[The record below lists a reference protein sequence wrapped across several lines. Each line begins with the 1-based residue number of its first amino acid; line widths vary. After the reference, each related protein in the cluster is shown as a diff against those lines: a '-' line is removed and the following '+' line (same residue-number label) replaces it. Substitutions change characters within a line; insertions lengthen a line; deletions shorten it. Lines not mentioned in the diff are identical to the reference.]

1 MKLDFKEIKNTVI
14 DNFKKNKYI
23 LLGFFVVFVSVIVFT
38 LVKFNAT
45 LGKLSVGN
53 ESYNR
58 SVVEVNSQTMVEQI
72 APVEQDA
79 ESVSILFATY
89 ARPTNSGLINI
100 KIEGLNSKTVYA
112 NQSYDVTKILDNF
125 YETIV
130 LSEKLSRNKDRQI
143 KITITSNSQV
153 GSGIAVY
160 YSNTK
165 EFNSGDLR
173 INNEVVEE
181 ADMCVKYLVH
191 NDELHGFSIGVIVWS
206 IIGLFSIALLL
217 LLFNPKEEVLFA
229 YCAFVLGLIMMV
241 IINPSSPPDELSH
254 YEVAL
259 QVSNKMMFT
268 ENYRVIDSIYL
279 KYGYMYGHY
288 NISPGYIRF
297 IHELNQPLKLT
308 GQLQELS
315 RDIDGLYIIQYIPN
329 AIGLTLGRILKL
341 NMITNFYLGRMTGLL
356 FYVACVYLAIKKAS
370 TFKFLI
376 GMLSCLPMF
385 IQIAISIS
393 YDVFINGLSILIIGY
408 FLSWYFEERKIEIKE
423 FIFVFLVCFG
433 IAPAKVLYS
442 FFAFL
447 FLFVP
452 YRKFGSVKNKVLM
465 CIVIMAPGVYQLFDI
480 MKGPIQLFF
489 HYVLKNNSDNL
500 LFNKV
505 NAETIN
511 EEAKYII
518 TNGFVTPNKEIYTFS
533 YMIKHPIETLMI
545 FLRTIRYKIKFWFY
559 GSIGRSLSGDT
570 LLMPL
575 WLVHILVAIVFASAF
590 VKEDYTFGIG
600 MKAVLLIMCVV
611 IGLYALIGMF
621 VSWTD
626 SNQEIIEDY
635 GGIIIEGIQG
645 RYFSPLL
652 PFFFPIFNNNRLFI
666 PKEGKKYILFT
677 YLILFFVIVIN
688 VLSYTFVN

>member
-1 MKLDFKEIKNTVI
+1 MRIDFKEIKNTII

-23 LLGFFVVFVSVIVFT
+23 LLGFFVVFTAIIAFT
-38 LVKFNAT
+38 LIKYDAT

-58 SVVEVNSQTMVEQI
+58 SVVEVNKQTVVEQI
-72 APVEQDA
+72 APVVQDG

-89 ARPTNSGLINI
+89 ARPTNSGTINI
-100 KIEGLNSKTVYA
+100 KIEGVNSKTLYA
-112 NQSYDVTKILDNF
+112 DNSYDVTKILDNF

-130 LSEKLSRNKDRQI
+130 LKEKLSRSKDRQI
-143 KITITSNSQV
+143 RITITSNSEV
-153 GSGIAVY
+153 DSGIAVY

-165 EFNSGDLR
+165 EFDSGNLK
-173 INNEVVEE
+173 INNEVIED
-181 ADMCVKYLVH
+181 ADMCIKYLVH
-191 NDELHGFSIGVIVWS
+191 NDELHNFSTGVIVWS
-206 IIGLFSIALLL
+206 VIGLFSIALLL

-297 IHELNQPLKLT
+297 INELNQPLKLT
-308 GQLQELS
+308 GQMQELS
-315 RDIDGLYIIQYIPN
+315 RDIDGLYIIQYLPN
-329 AIGLTLGRILKL
+329 AIGLSLGRLLKL

-356 FYVACVYLAIKKAS
+356 FYVACVYLAIKKAPS
-370 TFKFLI
+370 FKFLI

-393 YDVFINGLSILIIGY
+393 YDVFINGLSILTIGY
-408 FLSWYFEERKIEIKE
+408 FLSWYFEERKIEIRE

-433 IAPAKVLYS
+433 LAPAKVLYS

-452 YRKFGSVKNKVLM
+452 YRKFGSVRNKILM
-465 CIVIMAPGVYQLFDI
+465 CCVIIAPGVYQLFDI
-480 MKGPIQLFF
+480 MKGPIYLFF
-489 HYVLKNNSDNL
+489 HYVLKNNNNNL

-505 NAETIN
+505 NAETIS
-511 EEAKYII
+511 EETEYII
-518 TNGFVTPNKEIYTFS
+518 SNGFVVPNKEIYTFS

-575 WLVHILVAIVFASAF
+575 WVVHILVGIVFASAF
-590 VKEDYTFGIG
+590 VKEDYIFGLR
-600 MKAVLLIMCVV
+600 MKIVLLLLCIVV
-611 IGLYALIGMF
+611 GIYALIGMF

-652 PFFFPIFNNNRLFI
+652 PFFFPIFTNNKIFI
-666 PKEGKKYILFT
+666 PKQGKKYILFA
-677 YLILFFVIVIN
+677 YLALFFVIVIN